1 MSQMTHYKVSGE
13 VSLGD
18 EYRCCYEEGEQCGS
32 VHIGDIDIVDQIHEH
47 KWQHDVVALI
57 NVVVVSSGHA
67 VTEIGW
73 GYSEY
78 TPMDGDRLQVNGV
91 DLLDV
96 LRKYEGQ
103 DVTLEIM
110 PASEVPSG
118 S

>member
-1 MSQMTHYKVSGE
+1 MTHYKVSGE

-18 EYRCCYEEGEQCGS
+18 EYRCCYSEGEQCGS

-47 KWQHDVVALI
+47 KWQHDVVALV
-57 NVVVVSSGHA
+57 NGVVVASGPA

-78 TPMDGDRLQVNGV
+78 TPMDDDRVQINGI
-91 DLLDV
+91 DLLDI
-96 LRKYEGQ
+96 LRKYEGK

-110 PASEVPSG
+110 PASEVPNG
-118 S
+118 A

>member
-1 MSQMTHYKVSGE
+1 MTHYKVSGE
-13 VSLGD
+13 VQLGD
-18 EYRCCYEEGEQCGS
+18 EYRCCGCDEPNGS

-47 KWQHDVVALI
+47 KWPEDVVALV
-57 NVVVVSSGHA
+57 NGVAVARGKA

-78 TPMDGDRLQVNGV
+78 TPMDADCVRIDGV

-96 LRKYEGQ
+96 LRTYEGK

-110 PASEVPSG
+110 EVPSG
-118 S
+118 T

>member
-1 MSQMTHYKVSGE
+1 MSTMTHYKVSGE
-13 VSLGD
+13 VQLGD
-18 EYRCCYEEGEQCGS
+18 EYRCCDEKSGS

-47 KWQHDVVALI
+47 KWQHDVVALV
-57 NVVVVSSGHA
+57 NGVAVARGKA

-73 GYSEY
+73 GYSEW
-78 TPMDGDRLQVNGV
+78 TPMDADCVRIDGV

-96 LRKYEGQ
+96 LRTYEGK

-110 PASEVPSG
+110 PAAEVPSG